1 MKTIILAGGL
11 GTRMSEYTNLIPKP
25 MVPIGGKPILWH
37 IMNIYSKH
45 GHKDFIIALGYLSNV
60 VKEYFLHYGT
70 INSDFTVNLKS
81 GKVSIHSNSNMDWN
95 VTLVD
100 TGSHSMTGGRLK
112 RLKEFVGNEPFMVT
126 YGDGVANIDVSSLV
140 DFHFSHG
147 KMVTITA
154 VRPSARF
161 GELKIVDGL
170 VEEFAEKPQATQGWI
185 NGGFFV
191 INPEFLDLIE
201 DDLTIL
207 EKSPLEVAASRGE
220 LMAFQHHGFWQCMD
234 TKRDVEFLDSLANDK
249 APWYD

>member
-1 MKTIILAGGL
+1 
-11 GTRMSEYTNLIPKP
+11 
-25 MVPIGGKPILWH
+25 
-37 IMNIYSKH
+37 
-45 GHKDFIIALGYLSNV
+45 
-60 VKEYFLHYGT
+60 
-70 INSDFTVNLKS
+70 
-81 GKVSIHSNSNMDWN
+81 
-95 VTLVD
+95 
-100 TGSHSMTGGRLK
+100 
-112 RLKEFVGNEPFMVT
+112 MVT